1 VLRFGGV
8 KALTKSLS
16 EDALKCNLEGAKVEV
31 VPQILD
37 NTGVLCDS
45 LPLAAQPER
54 KLKVRAVKSRV
65 RVSVKNSRLG
75 KITRQL
81 YDLES
86 NCEPE
91 KVLNIDLDL
100 SQMEDY

>member
-8 KALTKSLS
+8 KALTKNLH
-16 EDALKCNLEGAKVEV
+16 EDALKCLEDAKVEV
-31 VPQILD
+31 VPQVLD

-45 LPLAAQPER
+45 LPLAARPER

-65 RVSVKNSRLG
+65 KVSVKNSRLG

-86 NCEPE
+86 GCEPE

-100 SQMEDY
+100 YQMEDY